1 MSVLPVNASDPTLVY
16 ELVSGEGVVLLDAD
30 KGIVKTTGAGEAEIR
45 ISAHDEFE
53 EAAPKSIKLKVDA
66 ALTWFERAFWFVDT
80 TVDYGN
86 GHNYVPENDGEN
98 GKPEKLIDSNNSTY
112 LMMVKPGKPAYN
124 GHKHPDGAEYGFIID
139 LGGLQEFNLLKWRHR
154 NTNTNFQAFKI
165 KVSGSER

>member
-1 MSVLPVNASDPTLVY
+1 
-16 ELVSGEGVVLLDAD
+16 
-30 KGIVKTTGAGEAEIR
+30 
-45 ISAHDEFE
+45 
-53 EAAPKSIKLKVDA
+53 
-66 ALTWFERAFWFVDT
+66 LTWFERAFWFVDT

-165 KVSGSER
+165 KVSGSDDKVNYTVLEESMATKSTSNVEIELPLSGTYTHRYIKVEYTDYDPTNGSNLCVAEFNVGKK